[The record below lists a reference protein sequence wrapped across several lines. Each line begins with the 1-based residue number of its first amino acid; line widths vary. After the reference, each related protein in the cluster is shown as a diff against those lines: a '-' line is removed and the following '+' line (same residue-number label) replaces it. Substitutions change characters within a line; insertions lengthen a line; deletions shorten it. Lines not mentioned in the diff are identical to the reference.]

1 VDGLCADSRGGD
13 LHQKKERLTD
23 MLKALIFDLDGTL
36 AHTLPAIAEGMN
48 LALAEQGYP
57 AVDEQTVYE
66 FINLGAR
73 DYAKMALP
81 EQYREDDAR
90 IDALYEAYNRHYAK
104 VYMHTNTTYEGVQ
117 EMIAQLGKKY
127 PMAVNSNKQDEFVK
141 ALVAQLFAPGTFVAA
156 EGFRTDRAA
165 KPDPAVPLQLAAL
178 MGAKPCE
185 CAYIGD
191 SDVDVKT
198 ARNAGMHAIDVCWGY
213 RPEKVL
219 YDIGAETVAHTPREL
234 ISIIEKTE

>member
-1 VDGLCADSRGGD
+1 
-13 LHQKKERLTD
+13 

-36 AHTLPAIAEGMN
+36 AHTLPAISEGMN

-57 AVDEQTVYE
+57 QIDEQRVYE

-81 EQYREDDAR
+81 AEYRRDEGR
-90 IDALYEAYNRHYAK
+90 IDALYAAYNRRYAE
-104 VYMHTNTTYEGVQ
+104 VYMHTDTTYDGIQ
-117 EMIAQLGKKY
+117 DMIAKLKGKY

-141 ALVAQLFAPGTFVAA
+141 SLVAQLFAPDTFVAA

-178 MGAKPCE
+178 MGAQPHE

-198 ARNAGMHAIDVCWGY
+198 AKNAGMHAIDVCWGY
-213 RPEKVL
+213 RPEAVL
-219 YDIGAETVAHTPREL
+219 YDMGAEKVAHTPEEL
-234 ISIIEKTE
+234 IKIIENT

>member
-1 VDGLCADSRGGD
+1 
-13 LHQKKERLTD
+13 

-57 AVDEQTVYE
+57 QIDEQRVYE

-81 EQYREDDAR
+81 AEYREDDAR
-90 IDALYEAYNRHYAK
+90 IDALYAAYNRRYAE
-104 VYMHTNTTYEGVQ
+104 VYMHTDTTYDGIQ
-117 EMIAQLGKKY
+117 DMIAKLKGKY

-141 ALVAQLFAPGTFVAA
+141 SLVAQLFAPDTFVAA

-178 MGAKPCE
+178 MGAQPHE

-198 ARNAGMHAIDVCWGY
+198 AKNAGMHAIDVCWGY
-213 RPEKVL
+213 RPEAVL
-219 YDIGAETVAHTPREL
+219 YDMGAEIVAHSPEEL
-234 ISIIEKTE
+234 IKIIENT

>member
-1 VDGLCADSRGGD
+1 
-13 LHQKKERLTD
+13 

-48 LALAEQGYP
+48 LALVELGYP
-57 AVDEQTVYE
+57 EIDEHTVYE

-81 EQYREDDAR
+81 VQYREDDAR
-90 IDALYEAYNRHYAK
+90 IDALYAAYNHNYAK
-104 VYMHTNTTYEGVQ
+104 VYMHTDTTYEGIQ
-117 EMIAQLGKKY
+117 EMISYLGKKY

-178 MGAKPCE
+178 MGAAPHE

-213 RPEKVL
+213 RPETVL
-219 YDIGAETVAHTPREL
+219 YSIGAEAVAQTPQEL
-234 ISIIEKTE
+234 IALIENTP

>member
-1 VDGLCADSRGGD
+1 
-13 LHQKKERLTD
+13 

-48 LALAEQGYP
+48 LALAELGYP
-57 AVDEQTVYE
+57 AIDEQQVYE

-81 EQYREDDAR
+81 VQYREDDSR
-90 IDALYEAYNRHYAK
+90 IDALYAAYNRHYAQ
-104 VYMHTNTTYEGVQ
+104 VYMHTNTTYDGIQ
-117 EMIAQLGKKY
+117 EMIAYLGKTY

-141 ALVAQLFAPGTFVAA
+141 SLVAQLFAKGTFVAA

-178 MGAKPCE
+178 MGAQPHE

-198 ARNAGMHAIDVCWGY
+198 AKNAGMHAIDVCWGY
-213 RPEKVL
+213 RPEAVL
-219 YDIGAETVAHTPREL
+219 YDMGAELVAHTPSEL
-234 ISIIEKTE
+234 VRFIETIAE

>member
-1 VDGLCADSRGGD
+1 
-13 LHQKKERLTD
+13 

-48 LALAEQGYP
+48 LALAELGYP
-57 AVDEQTVYE
+57 AIDERQVYE

-81 EQYREDDAR
+81 VQYRVDDAR
-90 IDALYEAYNRHYAK
+90 IDALYAAYNRHYAQ
-104 VYMHTNTTYEGVQ
+104 VYMHTNTTYDGIQ
-117 EMIAQLGKKY
+117 EMIAQLGKTY

-141 ALVAQLFAPGTFVAA
+141 ALVAQLFAKGTFVAA

-178 MGAKPCE
+178 MGAEPHE

-213 RPEKVL
+213 RPAEVL
-219 YDIGAETVAHTPREL
+219 YAIGAEQVAQTPEQL
-234 ISIIEKTE
+234 LEILQSCKQ

>member
-1 VDGLCADSRGGD
+1 
-13 LHQKKERLTD
+13 

-48 LALAEQGYP
+48 LALAELGYP
-57 AVDEQTVYE
+57 QIDEQQVYE
-66 FINLGAR
+66 FINMGAR
-73 DYAKMALP
+73 DYAKYALP
-81 EQYREDDAR
+81 VEYREDDAR
-90 IDALYEAYNRHYAK
+90 VDALYAAYNRHYAD
-104 VYMHTNTTYEGVQ
+104 VYMHTDTTYDGIR
-117 EMIAQLGKKY
+117 EMIAHLGKKY

-141 ALVAQLFAPGTFVAA
+141 SLVAQLFEPDTFLAA

-178 MGAKPCE
+178 MGAQPHE

-198 ARNAGMHAIDVCWGY
+198 ALNAGMHAIDVCWGY
-213 RPEKVL
+213 RPEAVL
-219 YDIGAETVAHTPREL
+219 YDMGAEIVAHSPEEL
-234 ISIIEKTE
+234 LHEIENYA

>member
-1 VDGLCADSRGGD
+1 
-13 LHQKKERLTD
+13 

-57 AVDEQTVYE
+57 QIDEQRVYE

-81 EQYREDDAR
+81 AEYREDDAR
-90 IDALYEAYNRHYAK
+90 IDALYAAYNRRYAE
-104 VYMHTNTTYEGVQ
+104 VYMHTDTTYDGIQ
-117 EMIAQLGKKY
+117 DMIAKLKGKY

-141 ALVAQLFAPGTFVAA
+141 SLVAQLFAPDTFVAA

-178 MGAKPCE
+178 MGAQPHE

-198 ARNAGMHAIDVCWGY
+198 AQNAGMHAIDVCWGY
-213 RPEKVL
+213 RPEAVL
-219 YDIGAETVAHTPREL
+219 YDMGAEIVAHSPDEL
-234 ISIIEKTE
+234 IKIIENT

>member
-1 VDGLCADSRGGD
+1 
-13 LHQKKERLTD
+13 

-57 AVDEQTVYE
+57 QIDEQRVYE

-81 EQYREDDAR
+81 AEYREDDAR
-90 IDALYEAYNRHYAK
+90 IDALYAAYNRQYAE
-104 VYMHTNTTYEGVQ
+104 VYMHTDTTYDGIQ
-117 EMIAQLGKKY
+117 DMIARLKGKY

-141 ALVAQLFAPGTFVAA
+141 SLVAQLFAPDTFVAA

-178 MGAKPCE
+178 MGAQPHE

-198 ARNAGMHAIDVCWGY
+198 AKNAGMHAIDVCWGY
-213 RPEKVL
+213 RPEAVL
-219 YDIGAETVAHTPREL
+219 YDMGAEIVAHSPEEL
-234 ISIIEKTE
+234 IKIIENT

>member
-1 VDGLCADSRGGD
+1 
-13 LHQKKERLTD
+13 

-57 AVDEQTVYE
+57 QIDEQQVYE

-81 EQYREDDAR
+81 AEYREDDAR
-90 IDALYEAYNRHYAK
+90 IDALYAAYNRQYAE
-104 VYMHTNTTYEGVQ
+104 VYMHTDTTYDGIQ
-117 EMIAQLGKKY
+117 DMIARLKGKY

-141 ALVAQLFAPGTFVAA
+141 SLVAQLFAPDTFVAA

-165 KPDPAVPLQLAAL
+165 KPDPAVPLQLATL
-178 MGAKPCE
+178 MGAQPHE

-198 ARNAGMHAIDVCWGY
+198 AKNAGMHAIDVCWGY
-213 RPEKVL
+213 RPEAVL
-219 YDIGAETVAHTPREL
+219 YDMGAEIVAHSPEEL
-234 ISIIEKTE
+234 IKIIENT

>member
-1 VDGLCADSRGGD
+1 
-13 LHQKKERLTD
+13 
-23 MLKALIFDLDGTL
+23 MIKALIFDLDGTL

-48 LALAEQGYP
+48 LALAELGYP
-57 AVDEQTVYE
+57 EIDERQVYE

-73 DYAKMALP
+73 DYAKFSLP
-81 EQYREDDAR
+81 EQYRTDEAR
-90 IDALYEAYNRHYAK
+90 VDALYAAYNRNYAK
-104 VYMHTNTTYEGVQ
+104 VYMHTNTTYDGIED
-117 EMIAQLGKKY
+117 MIAALKGKY
-127 PMAVNSNKQDEFVK
+127 PLAVNSNKQDEFVK
-141 ALVAQLFAPGTFVAA
+141 SLVAQLFAPGTFAAA

-178 MGAKPCE
+178 MGAEPHE

-213 RPEKVL
+213 RPENVL
-219 YDIGAETVAHTPREL
+219 YEMGAEIVAHTPSEL
-234 ISIIEKTE
+234 LDIIENFK

>member
-1 VDGLCADSRGGD
+1 
-13 LHQKKERLTD
+13 
-23 MLKALIFDLDGTL
+23 MIKALIFDLDGTL

-48 LALAEQGYP
+48 LALAELGYP
-57 AVDEQTVYE
+57 AIDEARVYE

-81 EQYREDDAR
+81 AEYREDDVR
-90 IDALYEAYNRHYAK
+90 VDALYAAYNRNYAK
-104 VYMHTNTTYEGVQ
+104 VYMHTNTTYDGIP
-117 EMIAQLGKKY
+117 EMIAHLGEKY

-141 ALVAQLFAPGTFVAA
+141 ALVAQLFEQGTFVAA
-156 EGFRTDRAA
+156 EGFRKDRAP
-165 KPDPAVPLQLAAL
+165 KPYPAVPLQLAAL
-178 MGAKPCE
+178 MGAAPEE

-198 ARNAGMHAIDVCWGY
+198 AINAGMHAIDVCWGY

-219 YDIGAETVAHTPREL
+219 YDMGAEMVAHTPEEL
-234 ISIIEKTE
+234 VKIIEDFS

>member
-1 VDGLCADSRGGD
+1 
-13 LHQKKERLTD
+13 

-48 LALAEQGYP
+48 LALSELGYP
-57 AVDEQTVYE
+57 TISEAQVYE

-73 DYAKMALP
+73 DYAKYALP
-81 EQYREDDAR
+81 EQYRADDGR
-90 IDALYEAYNRHYAK
+90 IDALYAVYNRKYAE
-104 VYMHTNTTYEGVQ
+104 VYMHTNTTYDGIPSLIEHLK
-117 EMIAQLGKKY
+117 EKY

-141 ALVAQLFAPGTFVAA
+141 ALVAQLFPENTFVAA

-165 KPDPAVPLQLAAL
+165 KPDPAVPLALAAM
-178 MGAKPCE
+178 MGAAPHD

-198 ARNAGMHAIDVCWGY
+198 ALNAGMHAIDVCWGY
-213 RPEKVL
+213 RPAEVL
-219 YDIGAETVAHTPREL
+219 YAIGAERVAQTPAQLLE
-234 ISIIEKTE
+234 IIENFA

>member
-1 VDGLCADSRGGD
+1 
-13 LHQKKERLTD
+13 

-57 AVDEQTVYE
+57 QIDEQRVYE

-81 EQYREDDAR
+81 AEYREDDAR
-90 IDALYEAYNRHYAK
+90 IDALYAAYNRRYAE
-104 VYMHTNTTYEGVQ
+104 VYMHTDTTYDGIQ
-117 EMIAQLGKKY
+117 DMIARLKGKY

-141 ALVAQLFAPGTFVAA
+141 SLVAQLFAPDTFVAA

-178 MGAKPCE
+178 MGAQPHE

-198 ARNAGMHAIDVCWGY
+198 AQNAGMHAIDVCWGY
-213 RPEKVL
+213 RPEAVL
-219 YDIGAETVAHTPREL
+219 YDMGAEIVAHSPEEL
-234 ISIIEKTE
+234 IKIIENT

>member
-1 VDGLCADSRGGD
+1 
-13 LHQKKERLTD
+13 

-48 LALAEQGYP
+48 LALAELGYP
-57 AVDEQTVYE
+57 EIDERRVYE

-81 EQYREDDAR
+81 EEYRADDAR
-90 IDALYEAYNRHYAK
+90 IDALYAAYNRRYAE
-104 VYMHTNTTYEGVQ
+104 VYMHTNSTYDGIPELI
-117 EMIAQLGKKY
+117 ERLGKRY

-141 ALVAQLFAPGTFVAA
+141 ALVAQLFPAGTFVAA
-156 EGFRTDRAA
+156 EGFRLGRAP

-178 MGAKPCE
+178 MGAAPHE

-191 SDVDVKT
+191 SDVDVRT
-198 ARNAGMHAIDVCWGY
+198 ALNAGMHAIDVCWGY
-213 RPEKVL
+213 RPEQVL
-219 YDIGAETVAHTPREL
+219 YGIGARAVAHTPKEL
-234 ISIIEKTE
+234 ESIIENYN

>member
-1 VDGLCADSRGGD
+1 
-13 LHQKKERLTD
+13 

-57 AVDEQTVYE
+57 AIDEARVYE

-81 EQYREDDAR
+81 EQYRQDDAR
-90 IDALYEAYNRHYAK
+90 IDALYAAYNRNYAR
-104 VYMHTNTTYEGVQ
+104 VYMHTDTTYDGIP
-117 EMIAQLGKKY
+117 EMIVHLGKTY

-141 ALVAQLFAPGTFVAA
+141 ALVAQLFEPGTFVAA

-165 KPDPAVPLQLAAL
+165 KPDPAVPLMLAEM
-178 MGAKPCE
+178 MGVKPHE

-213 RPEKVL
+213 RPEDVL
-219 YDIGAETVAHTPREL
+219 YGMGAELVAHTPSEL
-234 ISIIEKTE
+234 VHLIETFSE